1 MNQKNLLL
9 TTAAFIVL
17 SALAPAHGGHNA
29 APSFATPLPSSVEL
43 VGGVA
48 TIGIDGFDPDGD
60 SLSITVVSDNP
71 NLLYHVPQGNRSAI
85 MHFTESD
92 GITPVGDILVELFEG
107 RSPLATE
114 RFITLSQNEVN
125 PDGTLNPAGTPF
137 YTNVPVHRVIPGF
150 IIQSGDAMNGNGT
163 GGSPLGDYANEVHPT
178 LAYTGPGMLG
188 TANRGPD
195 TNDSQ
200 FFITDAATPWLYGA
214 HTVFGQVINGWDVL
228 DDIINRP
235 STIQLT
241 RPDDPPLLS
250 SVDIIYSPD
259 TGTLTLYAINELEGP
274 ARVTV
279 TLDDGN
285 GNTVSQVIVVP
296 EPTSAMLLL
305 VGITGLLRRKKK

>member
-9 TTAAFIVL
+9 TTAVFIVL

-29 APSFATPLPSSVEL
+29 APSFATPLPSSIEL
-43 VGGVA
+43 VGGVV

-60 SLSITVVSDNP
+60 ALTISVASDNP
-71 NLLYHVPQGNRSAI
+71 NLRYYIPEGNRSAI

-92 GITPVGDILVELFEG
+92 GVTPIGDILVQLFEG

-114 RFITLSQNEVN
+114 RFIMLSENEVN
-125 PDGTLNPAGTPF
+125 PDGSLNPSGTPF
-137 YTNVPVHRVIPGF
+137 YTNVPVHRVIPDF
-150 IIQSGDAMNGNGT
+150 IIQSGDAENGNGT
-163 GGSPLGDYANEVHPT
+163 GGSPLGYFANEAHPT
-178 LAYTGPGMLG
+178 LTYSGPGMLG
-188 TANRGPD
+188 TANAGPN

-214 HTVFGQVINGWDVL
+214 HTVFGQMINGWDVL

-235 STIQLT
+235 ASGSS
-241 RPDDPPLLS
+241 PDDPPLLS

-259 TGTLTLYAINELEGP
+259 TGTLTLLALGELEGP

-285 GNTVSQVIVVP
+285 GGTVSQVIVVP
-296 EPTSAMLLL
+296 EPTSAVLL
-305 VGITGLLRRKKK
+305 VIGIAGLLRRKRK